1 MQMRIGKWIP
11 IDSCF
16 GSKIPPSTHSQH
28 IFNTTRTNKSEAM
41 RLNHDHMPKERSVY
55 RSLADSSR
63 KEIDTFK
70 LKGEISK
77 KHYLLYYPVVMGEL
91 RSQGYPCSL
100 YISSEMVSRFGAT
113 NSQPWLVVQRSSR
126 HVLIPGE
133 EETRPPNAATFGRKG
148 VVFFFFLKTG
158 ESGIH
163 DYLI

>member
-1 MQMRIGKWIP
+1 MGHGQGTESFLNGTVKSWLLGMVFCDQGNLQTQYDSMQMRIGKWIP

-16 GSKIPPSTHSQH
+16 GHWWLKNPTINTFSTYFQH
-28 IFNTTRTNKSEAM
+28 NQNKKSEAM

-100 YISSEMVSRFGAT
+100 YIPSEMVSR
-113 NSQPWLVVQRSSR
+113 LE
-126 HVLIPGE
+126 L
-133 EETRPPNAATFGRKG
+133 
-148 VVFFFFLKTG
+148 L
-158 ESGIH
+158 
-163 DYLI
+163 